1 MRLIALALL
10 AVSCGSPPVPRA
22 TVASTTFD
30 STVQAVVREE
40 LDRAVAEWKPSVAVA
55 IVLDARTG
63 AVLASEGR
71 EGSRSDASI
80 PTTRTFITGST
91 LKTLTF
97 AAAFE
102 EKTIAPDAKV
112 DCATRTYPQGELHD
126 SSPHGA
132 LTLAEVLAVSSN
144 VGTSRVYDTLGLD
157 RMTKWLRR
165 FHFDDPPSHLPSLA
179 DATSLDA
186 AMLAGGELAE
196 VTPMQMAAAYTAF
209 FNGGVYASPS
219 TDPTPVH
226 TEPLLGAE
234 TLRLL
239 LPMLEGVITTGTGKL
254 ARIEGHR
261 VAGKTGTG
269 EHGDK
274 YYASFVGSVL
284 DAKTP
289 FVVLVAFDLPKS
301 SGYTGG
307 SAAAPTFARIARRLP
322 L

>member
-1 MRLIALALL
+1 MRLIAIALL
-10 AVSCGSPPVPRA
+10 AVSCHSPPTPRA
-22 TVASTTFD
+22 PAASTLD
-30 STVQAVVREE
+30 PAIQRIVREE
-40 LDRAVAEWKPSVAVA
+40 IDRAVAEWKPIVSVA

-63 AVLASEGR
+63 AVLAAEGR
-71 EGSRSDASI
+71 DGSRSDASI
-80 PTTRTFITGST
+80 PTARTFVTGST

-112 DCATRTYPQGELHD
+112 DCATRTYPEGALSD
-126 SSPHGA
+126 ASSHGT

-144 VGTSRVYDTLGLD
+144 VGTSRVFDTLGLE
-157 RMTKWLRR
+157 RLYSWFRR
-165 FHFDDPPSHLPSLA
+165 FHFDDPPSHLPSVK
-179 DATSLDA
+179 DATGLPA

-196 VTPMQMAAAYTAF
+196 TTPMQMAAAYTAF
-209 FNGGVYASPS
+209 FNGGSYASPT
-219 TDPTPVH
+219 TDPNKVH
-226 TEPLLGAE
+226 TEPLLHPE
-234 TLRLL
+234 TVGVL
-239 LPMLEGVITTGTGKL
+239 LPMLEGVITSGTGKL

-269 EHGDK
+269 DHRGR
-274 YYASFVGSVL
+274 YYGSFVGSVL

-289 FVVLVAFDLPKS
+289 FVILVAFDLPKT

-322 L
+322 I